1 MGRVGAEIWKPAIHV
16 HNYLQF
22 FLFLTMSM
30 LHYLTSQAG
39 VLVFGERGA
48 KGGTESVIDAL
59 MDNAI
64 PHEVMSGAEANARYP
79 DQLKL
84 PDGYI
89 CAFEGSGG
97 ILRANKA
104 VATFQVRTSFDF
116 YSCLCFL
123 RNSL

>member
-1 MGRVGAEIWKPAIHV
+1 
-16 HNYLQF
+16 
-22 FLFLTMSM
+22 M
-30 LHYLTSQAG
+30 LHSLTSQAG
-39 VLVFGERGA
+39 VLVFGERGV

-64 PHEVMSGAEANARYP
+64 PHEVMSGAEANERYP

-84 PDGYI
+84 PDRYI

-104 VATFQVRTSFDF
+104 VATFQVLDLLFWIF
-116 YSCLCFL
+116 YSCLYFL
-123 RNSL
+123 RNSLWLMVVCYVTTTE

>member
-1 MGRVGAEIWKPAIHV
+1 
-16 HNYLQF
+16 
-22 FLFLTMSM
+22 MSM

-59 MDNAI
+59 RDNDI
-64 PHEVMSGAEANARYP
+64 PHDVMSGAEANARYP

-84 PDGYI
+84 PNGYI

-104 VATFQVRTSFDF
+104 VATFQVRTRFIVLIFTAVFAS
-116 YSCLCFL
+116 SGTICKSWRCVT
-123 RNSL
+123 